1 MPGLNAI
8 TWFEI
13 GTDDPARAE
22 RFYGEVFGWT
32 VAYDPEA
39 SGDPAYQLISTGAGS
54 GLPAG
59 GLFNTKGDI
68 PGYAVF
74 HVLVA
79 DVAATCRHVEEAG
92 GSVLR
97 PPEVNSVGFAFAHL
111 LDPSG
116 NHLSRSSRHRGRGA
130 GTSAVTV
137 TAVTRSV
144 RNARTASRL
153 RHQATRYQCAALQT

>member
-32 VAYDPEA
+32 IAYDPEA

-79 DVAATCRHVEEAG
+79 DVATTCRQVEEAG

-97 PPEVNSVGFAFAHL
+97 APEVNSVGFAFAHL

-116 NHLSRSSRHRGRGA
+116 NHF
-130 GTSAVTV
+130 AVFTPP
-137 TAVTRSV
+137 A
-144 RNARTASRL
+144 
-153 RHQATRYQCAALQT
+153 